1 MSRSEVKPFVQA
13 QSLLRAEQSTAPDR
27 LQPTL
32 LRRFGFRRQVSAGV
46 RRRNQTTKRRGGRH
60 MPIHTI
66 TGGGGLQLAVHEYG
80 QPHGK
85 PILLI
90 HGFSQCHLVW
100 SKQYQSPLADEF
112 RLVCIDN
119 RGHGMSEKP
128 TALEYYTQA
137 ELWADDVQAVI
148 TGLALR
154 KPVLAG
160 WSYGGFVIN
169 DYLA

>member
-1 MSRSEVKPFVQA
+1 
-13 QSLLRAEQSTAPDR
+13 
-27 LQPTL
+27 
-32 LRRFGFRRQVSAGV
+32 
-46 RRRNQTTKRRGGRH
+46 

-85 PILLI
+85 PMLLI

-112 RLVCIDN
+112 RLVCLDN

-128 TALEYYTQA
+128 TALLSTTPRPNA
-137 ELWADDVQAVI
+137 
-148 TGLALR
+148 GLMMSRRLLLGSRSVSPSSRAGHMGVSSSMTILR
-154 KPVLAG
+154 
-160 WSYGGFVIN
+160 SM
-169 DYLA
+169 DRT